1 MKDIRKE
8 RRQKRERET
17 DALKEMKEKGFHHI
31 KRPLEVDGEGEV
43 INWSLNNGNCSR
55 RKRLVSKTNTK
66 DKQARIKHGLLM
78 ILRTCSN
85 MYLSK

>member
-1 MKDIRKE
+1 MKEKESIEGGRMKDIRKE

-55 RKRLVSKTNTK
+55 RKRLVSKTKTK
-66 DKQARIKHGLLM
+66 YNKTKQPPKH
-78 ILRTCSN
+78 
-85 MYLSK
+85 